1 MRVRALIIQ
10 LLNPKIYSLY
20 NFKEGYAMLQFYFLS
35 ILLNLV
41 TGIILV
47 YGKNLISGES
57 PESKARGILGEN
69 AFFDDK
75 NFRLVLGILTVF
87 VGIMK
92 LLSVVRTDVP
102 VIGDLLPAAAG
113 LFGGFCILVE
123 FYKTNS
129 ASELALPHW
138 IDFCFLEKR
147 KYVGYACIAA
157 AVLHFSF
164 PDVLLL

>member
-1 MRVRALIIQ
+1 
-10 LLNPKIYSLY
+10 
-20 NFKEGYAMLQFYFLS
+20 MLQFYFLS

-102 VIGDLLPAAAG
+102 VYMPPADETERFAKEAG
-113 LFGGFCILVE
+113 FDSFD
-123 FYKTNS
+123 FYTDWEGERCGSDK
-129 ASELALPHW
+129 
-138 IDFCFLEKR
+138 
-147 KYVGYACIAA
+147 A
-157 AVLHFSF
+157 AVW
-164 PDVLLL
+164 VLK